1 MNFITLSFLIAIVV
15 LLGLL
20 SILSLVLTTKATS
33 KKYRNILFGL
43 GTLFFLLFVTVF
55 TQGYVENQSNG
66 ARINKNGTITQY
78 LILKND
84 TYTSEIKTIGK
95 TTIKYKKDENP
106 QLNKKITIK
115 RSLIKGTEIIT
126 SKDSKSL
133 LYDE

>member
-1 MNFITLSFLIAIVV
+1 MNFMTLSFLISIVV
-15 LLGLL
+15 LLG
-20 SILSLVLTTKATS
+20 ILTIVSLVLVTRSSNA
-33 KKYRNILFGL
+33 KYRNILFGL
-43 GTLFFLLFVTVF
+43 GSLFFILLIVVF
-55 TQGYVENQSNG
+55 TQGYVETQSNG

-95 TTIKYKKDENP
+95 TTIKYKKDDSP
-106 QLNKKITIK
+106 KLNKKITIK
-115 RSLIKGTEIIT
+115 RSLIRGTEVTT